1 MLHATR
7 ATLRRMRTTLL
18 LLVATVSFAKTTPPA
33 AKSAPPPQA
42 HAPKAPVPLEEYF
55 KIRRIGSRSGILLSF
70 SHDEKLVAYLSDE
83 SGRTEIWVQPTEG
96 GAARQITHVK
106 GFIQGLAFS
115 PTADVLAFTTDTGG
129 DELPHLYLTDSKGAA
144 PRDIV
149 PNQPAQARTDF
160 IDWAEDGKSFLY
172 VSSVRDPKY
181 MDLYEY
187 NLAGG
192 KS

>member
-83 SGRTEIWVQPTEG
+83 SGRTEIWVQPIGEANGKPASIDG
-96 GAARQITHVK
+96 GNARQLTHVK
-106 GFIQGLAFS
+106 GFVQGLAFS
-115 PTADVLAFTTDTGG
+115 PTADVLAFTSDTGG
-129 DELPHLYLTDSKGAA
+129 D
-144 PRDIV
+144 
-149 PNQPAQARTDF
+149 
-160 IDWAEDGKSFLY
+160 
-172 VSSVRDPKY
+172 
-181 MDLYEY
+181 
-187 NLAGG
+187 
-192 KS
+192 